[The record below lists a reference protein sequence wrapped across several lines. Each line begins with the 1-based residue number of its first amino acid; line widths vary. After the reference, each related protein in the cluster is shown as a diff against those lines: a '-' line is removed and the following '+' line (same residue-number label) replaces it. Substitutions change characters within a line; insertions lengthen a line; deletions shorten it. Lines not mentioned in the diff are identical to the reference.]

1 MKTRDIVV
9 TGMLAALCVIAT
21 FIKIPFGA
29 GAMINL
35 GSAFIF
41 TAAGIFGG
49 LYTGLAAAIG
59 SALYDLL
66 MGFSPYTLWTFFIK
80 GIAGLLAGYLAVGLY
95 PHNKPYNF
103 GRHLLAIMLAAI
115 WTLGGYLLAWW
126 QVIGSFSVA
135 LANAPASL
143 LTSFVGM
150 IVALLLTPL
159 LRKALAGMLNR
170 KNY

>member
-1 MKTRDIVV
+1 MKTRNMV
-9 TGMLAALCVIAT
+9 TIGMLASLCVIAT

-29 GAMINL
+29 GAMVHL

-49 LYTGLAAAIG
+49 VYTGLAAAIG

-66 MGFSPYTLWTFFIK
+66 MGFSPYTLWSFFIK
-80 GIAGLLAGYLAVGLY
+80 GVAGLIAGYIAVGMY
-95 PHNKPYNF
+95 PQYRAYSLS
-103 GRHLLAIMLAAI
+103 RHLLAIVLAAA

-126 QVIGSFSVA
+126 QVIGSFTVA

-143 LTSFVGM
+143 LTSLVGLV
-150 IVALLLTPL
+150 VALLLTPM
-159 LRKALAGMLNR
+159 LRKAMGGMLS
-170 KNY
+170 KKH